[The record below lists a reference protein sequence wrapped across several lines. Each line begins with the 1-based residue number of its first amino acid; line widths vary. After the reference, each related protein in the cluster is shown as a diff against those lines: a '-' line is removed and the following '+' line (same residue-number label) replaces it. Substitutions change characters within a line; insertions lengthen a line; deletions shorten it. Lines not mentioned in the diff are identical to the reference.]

1 MGRSPSSCYWPV
13 EETPLPK
20 LSAIAALLAAI
31 MLVIGGVPARAATGP
46 CDPCPPDCAMMQA
59 QANAAQHQDK
69 APASDQSPC
78 KAMAICQAPAALPA
92 TPLPVGLTRLAAS
105 DVRQQLVNA
114 RFAPSRPPD
123 RALRPPIQL

>member
-1 MGRSPSSCYWPV
+1 M
-13 EETPLPK
+13 
-20 LSAIAALLAAI
+20 
-31 MLVIGGVPARAATGP
+31 VIGGVPARAATGL

-59 QANAAQHQDK
+59 QAQADATHDQGK
-69 APASDQSPC
+69 SPASDQTPC

-92 TPLPVGLTRLAAS
+92 TPQSVGLTWLAAS